1 MPVHDGEPV
10 TARRSRQGLSIA
22 YDLRLDAIVPVQ
34 NGQNGPLSTMAP
46 KEGHSGLW
54 EGRVPDL
61 ASWMGL
67 AVRARVRTCL
77 SKLAP
82 GPDVPVQVGPQMT
95 IVQNDLVYGAPKMTH
110 ALDSEGV
117 GGEFDAPPALL
128 RGLDHEFN

>member
-1 MPVHDGEPV
+1 MGRAGARLGELDGP
-10 TARRSRQGLSIA
+10 RGSR
-22 YDLRLDAIVPVQ
+22 
-34 NGQNGPLSTMAP
+34 T
-46 KEGHSGLW
+46 
-54 EGRVPDL
+54 
-61 ASWMGL
+61 
-67 AVRARVRTCL
+67 
-77 SKLAP
+77 